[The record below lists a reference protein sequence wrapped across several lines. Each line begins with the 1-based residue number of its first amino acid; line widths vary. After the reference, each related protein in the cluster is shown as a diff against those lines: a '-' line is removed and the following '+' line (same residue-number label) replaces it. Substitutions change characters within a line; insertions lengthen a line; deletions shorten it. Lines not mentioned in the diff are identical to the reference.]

1 MFTGLNFHILFPVP
15 NLYPF
20 HYDNNKNNTIIIAC
34 IQIIIAIIL
43 IIIIINIIIIIIIII
58 IISIIIIGKALALK
72 TSELRQVRRPG
83 DTITQAF
90 KQPYDVW
97 CLTGQVIK
105 GV

>member
-58 IISIIIIGKALALK
+58 IAIIIIGKALALK
-72 TSELRQVRRPG
+72 AAELRQVRRPG
-83 DTITQAF
+83 DTITQVF

-97 CLTGQVIK
+97 CLTGQVNK

>member
-58 IISIIIIGKALALK
+58 ISIIIIGKALALK

-105 GV
+105 EV

>member
-1 MFTGLNFHILFPVP
+1 MFTGLNFHIMFPVP

-20 HYDNNKNNTIIIAC
+20 HYNNNKNNTIIIAC

-58 IISIIIIGKALALK
+58 SIIIIGKALALK

-83 DTITQAF
+83 DAITQAF

>member
-1 MFTGLNFHILFPVP
+1 MFTGLNFHIMFPVP

-20 HYDNNKNNTIIIAC
+20 HYNNNKNNTNIIAC

-58 IISIIIIGKALALK
+58 SIIIIGKALALK
-72 TSELRQVRRPG
+72 TAELRQVRRPG